1 MEIARESFLQ
11 RYYKGEGIFYCVNI
25 TNIWISFLFI
35 LENEWNDL
43 LRFFQKE
50 GAITKYKI
58 LIIQNCI
65 IKLNNNS
72 FKLSYLKRFK
82 INRLLI
88 WFDIIL
94 LNIPLRK
101 INCIRKYVIKVMRVV
116 DEHDYNCDSL
126 NRETWIKQAKRY
138 LAPCYPPATVLFT
151 VSSPSREIRCVSV
164 YYSLWCV
171 PISAKFRATGI
182 PFRNSVEE
190 GA

>member
-101 INCIRKYVIKVMRVV
+101 INYTRNTKIRNKS
-116 DEHDYNCDSL
+116 N
-126 NRETWIKQAKRY
+126 
-138 LAPCYPPATVLFT
+138 
-151 VSSPSREIRCVSV
+151 
-164 YYSLWCV
+164 
-171 PISAKFRATGI
+171 
-182 PFRNSVEE
+182 E
-190 GA
+190 GCRRTRLQLRFFKSWNVN